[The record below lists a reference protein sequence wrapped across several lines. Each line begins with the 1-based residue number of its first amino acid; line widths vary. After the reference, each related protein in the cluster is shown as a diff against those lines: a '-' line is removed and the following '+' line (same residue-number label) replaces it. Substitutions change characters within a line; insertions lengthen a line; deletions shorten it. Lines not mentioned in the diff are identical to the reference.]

1 MDRDRS
7 PRSTARRAV
16 TALVVTAS
24 IAFAVVG
31 AAALVA
37 AHRIAR
43 ADALAEALRTA
54 HRVGTAV
61 FAPDLPGVL
70 AGDRGASADLDSA
83 VAARQEDGTL
93 VQVKVWRK
101 DGLVLWSDDH
111 SLIGQRFTLSDRVAA
126 VFDRNRDYADI
137 APLASADIRDAR
149 GRYAH
154 LVEAYIPVD
163 LPGGTTVAV
172 ETYSPD
178 TSVRQAETELGDQ
191 IVPFTLLALL
201 VLVLAQLPVSIWL
214 VRRITSAQQD
224 RDRMLGTVLVSSERE
239 RRLLARHLHDGVVQE
254 LSGAAFLL
262 EARRP
267 VGVVTAEIR
276 QAMGVVTQTLHRAVG
291 DLREMLVE
299 LHPLELTGDNLGDL
313 IATSAIRACPDQRV
327 SMSTDLSRP
336 LSPEVAAFL
345 YRCGRECA
353 INVAKHAKASRVD
366 ITLSSDDEGVRL
378 VVRDDGI
385 GLPDAG
391 VVPAE
396 GHLGLA
402 LLREAATDLGG
413 SLQLYSDEG
422 GTRVTIAV
430 PNS

>member
-1 MDRDRS
+1 MDHDRP
-7 PRSTARRAV
+7 PRSTGRRAV
-16 TALVVTAS
+16 AALVLTAAL
-24 IAFAVVG
+24 AFAVVG
-31 AAALVA
+31 AAAYVA

-54 HRVGTAV
+54 HGVGGAV
-61 FAPDLPGVL
+61 FGPELTAVL
-70 AGDRGASADLDSA
+70 AGDRSASAELDSA
-83 VAARQEDGTL
+83 VAARRKDGTL

-101 DGLVLWSDDH
+101 DGLVLWCDDH
-111 SLIGQRFTLSDRVAA
+111 SLIGQRFPVSDRVAA
-126 VFDRNRDYADI
+126 VFDRNSDYADI
-137 APLASADIRDAR
+137 SSLTSPDHRDER
-149 GRYAH
+149 GQYAQ
-154 LVEAYIPVD
+154 LVEAYIP
-163 LPGGTTVAV
+163 LALGNGSTVAL
-172 ETYSPD
+172 EMYFSD
-178 TSVRQAETELGDQ
+178 TRVRQAEDELGDR

-214 VRRITSAQQD
+214 VRRTVAAQHD
-224 RDRMLGTVLVSSERE
+224 RDRMLGTVLVSSDRE

-267 VGVVTAEIR
+267 VGVVTAETR

-299 LHPLELTGDNLGDL
+299 LHPQELTGDNLGDL

-327 SMSTDLSRP
+327 SVSTDLSRP
-336 LSPEVAAFL
+336 VSPEVAAFL
-345 YRCGRECA
+345 YRCARECA
-353 INVAKHAKASRVD
+353 INVYKHAKASRVD
-366 ITLSSDDEGVRL
+366 ITLSNDEDGVRL
-378 VVRDDGI
+378 LVRDDGI
-385 GLPDAG
+385 GLPAPG
-391 VVPAE
+391 AVRSE

-413 SLQLYSDEG
+413 SLELRGDDG
-422 GTRVTIAV
+422 GTLVTIAV